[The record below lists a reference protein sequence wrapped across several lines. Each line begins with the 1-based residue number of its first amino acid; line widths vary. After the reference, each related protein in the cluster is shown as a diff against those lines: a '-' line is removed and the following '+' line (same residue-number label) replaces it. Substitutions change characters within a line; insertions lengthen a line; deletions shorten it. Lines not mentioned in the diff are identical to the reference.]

1 MCFFSWGEICFVES
15 ILCCVV
21 KYIFE
26 KEVKWVFKWPDV
38 TKRAIYLKDIGSSE
52 QYRAIRSVS
61 GEHPE
66 SIWGHLETSSGLKC
80 FQSPRGTPTKTN
92 ISNIQS
98 TRVNCSLKRI
108 WTLTQSWRLLF
119 VKSFVFLWELISVS
133 NSVEFESFLPLPT
146 KTAFNTC
153 STFRWVTHD
162 VFTDLSR
169 YQNVFLIIT
178 NLFVQIIKI

>member
-1 MCFFSWGEICFVES
+1 M
-15 ILCCVV
+15 
-21 KYIFE
+21 
-26 KEVKWVFKWPDV
+26 FKWPDV

-80 FQSPRGTPTKTN
+80 FQSPRGTATKTN

-98 TRVNCSLKRI
+98 TRVNCSLKRLWAGI
-108 WTLTQSWRLLF
+108 CTRTQSWRILF
-119 VKSFVFLWELISVS
+119 VKSYVFLWELISVS
-133 NSVEFESFLPLPT
+133 NLVEFESFLPLPT

-162 VFTDLSR
+162 VFTNQSDN
-169 YQNVFLIIT
+169 QNIFLIII
-178 NLFVQIIKI
+178 NLFINLSKS